1 MNAFGIAPAVSAPR
15 TGAMAGDRR
24 TIPFDYQFQV
34 PVFDAA
40 KPNQSLV
47 NTTIRANLTV
57 SIEAA
62 FVAVSIGY
70 GFAPRLRTRSF
81 GPAGLG
87 AISPANLTFG
97 SIMESLAK
105 AFGEEKLTPKPPV
118 LELVETGSTESAA
131 PLEIGPLSEQAL
143 AQGIQINPALLNRF
157 VVALQDGDTM
167 EPNELAELFQ
177 STESP
182 PQRIQFLYALS
193 DKGTGRLFQSEPL
206 LNTAGLGTPDGDRPF
221 RELSPPVVFPPRS
234 TIQLDVTPLTDFR
247 GDLYFSLHG
256 YKVLGGI
263 GTPTGHRLQQGMR
276 ARKVAR
282 R

>member
-1 MNAFGIAPAVSAPR
+1 MNAFGLAPAVSAPR
-15 TGAMAGDRR
+15 TAAMVGDRR

-34 PVFDAA
+34 RIYDTGR
-40 KPNQSLV
+40 PNQSLV
-47 NTTIRANLTV
+47 NTTIRTTLTV

-70 GFAPRLRTRSF
+70 GFAPRLNTRSF
-81 GPAGLG
+81 GPAVMG
-87 AISPANLTFG
+87 AVSPANLTLG

-105 AFGEEKLTPKPPV
+105 ALGEEKLTPKPPV
-118 LELVETGSTESAA
+118 LGLIEAGGTESGA

-167 EPNELAELFQ
+167 EPSELAELFQ
-177 STESP
+177 STDLP

-256 YKVLGGI
+256 YKVLGGT
-263 GTPTGHRLQQGMR
+263 GTPTGHRLQQGMSTRR
-276 ARKVAR
+276 AAHR
-282 R
+282 